1 MPRKALSMGL
11 LALFLLCLNYACE
24 NGPPGVPTNTNSPY
38 DQLKD
43 GATAVFTTPPSM
55 RLDETTAIELLVN
68 PSKNAEQLQSEL
80 TEQGQ
85 SGNASTQYSKTME
98 AQLVSHG
105 FNITAVGPSTQLVE
119 AGRTTRWKWQIKP
132 KEGGEQRLDLTL
144 TAVLSDGKDRVL
156 LQTLRRDITVNVKF
170 SQRAS
175 GWLSGL
181 KDMQWL
187 WAAIIVPLGTFAI
200 AWWRRRKKKQQPL
213 ETPETPESPEKKP
226 RKKRSGRG
234 KSAQP

>member
-1 MPRKALSMGL
+1 MPAKGFLPSL
-11 LALFLLCLNYACE
+11 LAIVVLLCLVNYGCA
-24 NGPPGVPTNTNSPY
+24 GAPPTSAGNSS

-43 GATAVFTTPPSM
+43 GATAVFTTPQSM
-55 RLDETTAIELLVN
+55 RLEETTDIELLVN
-68 PSKNAEQLQSEL
+68 PSKNADQLQSEL

-85 SGNASTQYSKTME
+85 SGHAATQYSKTME

-105 FNITAVGPSTQLVE
+105 FNIAAVGPSTQLVE

-144 TAVLSDGKDRVL
+144 TAVLGEGKDRIL
-156 LQTLRRDITVNVKF
+156 LQTLRRDIKVNVKF

-181 KDMQWL
+181 KDAQWL
-187 WAAIIVPLGTFAI
+187 WAAIIVPIGTLAI
-200 AWWRRRKKKQQPL
+200 AWWQRRKKKRQPQSTKSG
-213 ETPETPESPEKKP
+213 EQKSEDESAD
-226 RKKRSGRG
+226 S
-234 KSAQP
+234 